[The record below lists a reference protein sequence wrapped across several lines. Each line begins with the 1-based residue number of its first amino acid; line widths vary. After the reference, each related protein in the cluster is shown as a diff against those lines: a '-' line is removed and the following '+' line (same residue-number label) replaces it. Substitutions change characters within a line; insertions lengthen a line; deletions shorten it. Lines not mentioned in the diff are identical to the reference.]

1 MDVHGTL
8 VSTPPPPPPT
18 HTHTQMFNTAVTRA
32 KQWLVVVGEPFT
44 LCTVGENR
52 LCWMEYI
59 RCCQQL
65 GSFDYTNADQFIEE
79 SLDYKIVVRQV
90 LEKAHSTFFSP
101 HKSHTPTP
109 VTPAPSH
116 LTPAVYMGATPQQ
129 KVEILRS
136 KIKLVTQNGDEST
149 IKKITG
155 NCEICPISQYLNISV
170 HTYTL
175 ASVRVLSLD

>member
-1 MDVHGTL
+1 
-8 VSTPPPPPPT
+8 
-18 HTHTQMFNTAVTRA
+18 MFNTAVTRA

-52 LCWMEYI
+52 LCWMEFI

-79 SLDYKIVVRQV
+79 SLDYKVVVRQV
-90 LEKAHSTFFSP
+90 LEKAHSTFFNP
-101 HKSHTPTP
+101 HKPHTPSHL
-109 VTPAPSH
+109 TPAPSH
-116 LTPAVYMGATPQQ
+116 LTPAPSHLTPAGYMGAKPQQ

-136 KIKLVTQNGDEST
+136 KIKLVTQNEDEST

-155 NCEICPISQYLNISV
+155 NVNAL
-170 HTYTL
+170 
-175 ASVRVLSLD
+175 